1 MRRGERGGDLGSG
14 CHGLQI
20 EWEARVR
27 DAKHGY
33 RKAPRQVRGKRSK
46 KWRQILLESRNESH
60 KYTSFDT

>member
-1 MRRGERGGDLGSG
+1 MGSG

-33 RKAPRQVRGKRSK
+33 RKSRRQVRREVEKAEPDIARASK
-46 KWRQILLESRNESH
+46 YEPEIHQSTFQASGYRGAR
-60 KYTSFDT
+60 